1 MACYHVEK
9 RRLEW
14 LDRISAKKGVV
25 GIELLHDGLAVV
37 AKGCFGKATNVDVL
51 SKISIDEESS
61 SLEKELGHF
70 VHKHKINKRL
80 CHIVLNPA
88 DYQLLLVEAPDVPD
102 EDLREAVR
110 WKVKDLITFPVDQA
124 VVDIFPLPTD
134 ANKASKRMVYAVV
147 SQLERIQELIT
158 LVNESGLT
166 LSSIDIGEM
175 AMRNVSCIVANEVQD
190 RGVGVVRISEGEG
203 VVSLY
208 KQGNLY
214 LSRQFKIQYSG
225 GLLDDLPTDALAL
238 EIQRSLDYYERQM
251 GMSPP
256 AVLYVCGE
264 SVTEDKITL
273 EFTRSLT
280 VPTKYLSPT
289 ESITFSDESD
299 EGIMQICMGALGG
312 AFREDVLQ

>member
-1 MACYHVEK
+1 M
-9 RRLEW
+9 EW
-14 LDRISAKKGVV
+14 LDRVSAKKGVV
-25 GIELLHDGLAVV
+25 GIEVLPDGLAVV
-37 AKGCFGKATNVDVL
+37 AKGCFGKSSNVDVL
-51 SKISIDEESS
+51 SKISIDDKKTNIQ
-61 SLEKELGHF
+61 KELSHF

-80 CHIVLNPA
+80 CHIVLNPT

-102 EDLREAVR
+102 ADLRGAIR
-110 WKVKDLITFPVDQA
+110 WKIKDLISFPVEQA
-124 VVDIFPLPTD
+124 VVDVFSLPAD
-134 ANKASKRMVYAVV
+134 ANKASKKMVYAVV
-147 SQLERIQELIT
+147 SQLERIQGLIE
-158 LVNESGLT
+158 LVNDSDLT

-175 AMRNVSCIVANEVQD
+175 AMRNVACVVTEQQD
-190 RGVGVVRISEGEG
+190 RGVGIVRIAEGEG

-208 KQGNLY
+208 KDGNLY

-256 AVLYVCGE
+256 AVLFVCGE

-273 EFTRSLT
+273 DFTRSLT

-289 ESITFSDESD
+289 EKIEFSDETD
-299 EGIMQICMGALGG
+299 EGIMQVCMGALGG